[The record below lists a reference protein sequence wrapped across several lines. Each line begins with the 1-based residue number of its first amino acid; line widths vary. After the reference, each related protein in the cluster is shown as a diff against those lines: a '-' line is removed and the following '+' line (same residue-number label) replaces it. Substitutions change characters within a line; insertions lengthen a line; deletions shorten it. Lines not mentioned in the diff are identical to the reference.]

1 MSMID
6 LKKLVEAGVHFGHHS
21 SKWHPKMK
29 PYIWGT
35 RNKVHLINVA
45 KTAFLLDRAEKFLE
59 QAASEGKQILW
70 VGTKKTAQPI
80 VRSVAE
86 KLGMPFVYHRWI
98 GGTLSNFD
106 QVRKAI
112 TRLLHLR
119 DAVTKSTGRVTKKEH
134 SVMLKE
140 IERLEKNIGG
150 ISSMSSLPAAI
161 VVVDAKKERAVIRE
175 ANNVGIPVV
184 CLVDT
189 NTDPSGVSYLI
200 PGNDDSAKSIEVIF
214 SHLVEGAQK
223 GKAIADA
230 AAAQAAAKAAAER
243 AARKKAVDDKK
254 ASDDKRNAEAAEA
267 AKQAKTEEVKTAPA
281 AKPAVKKAVAKPAAV
296 ETTEEKPAAAPAK
309 EAVTESKAP
318 AKKPAAKPAKAEEA
332 PVKEK
337 AAKPVAKKPAAKAP
351 AKKSK

>member
-59 QAASEGKQILW
+59 AAAAEGKQILW

-80 VRSVAE
+80 IRAMAE
-86 KLGMPFVYHRWI
+86 QLGMPFVYHRWI

-119 DAVTKSTGRVTKKEH
+119 DAATKSTGRQTKKEH

-150 ISSMSSLPAAI
+150 ISSMNTLPAAI

-214 SHLVEGAQK
+214 SQLAASAQK

-230 AAAQAAAKAAAER
+230 AAAEAAAKAAAER
-243 AARKKAVDDKK
+243 AARKKAADEKK
-254 ASDDKRNAEAAEA
+254 AADDKRAAEA
-267 AKQAKTEEVKTAPA
+267 REA
-281 AKPAVKKAVAKPAAV
+281 AKKTK
-296 ETTEEKPAAAPAK
+296 EEI
-309 EAVTESKAP
+309 
-318 AKKPAAKPAKAEEA
+318 AAKVDALPKHTAKAEAKPKAVEVKAEA
-332 PVKEK
+332 PKGEANSEAAPTVEAPKK
-337 AAKPVAKKPAAKAP
+337 AKPVAKKEEAKPAAKKPAAAKAP
-351 AKKSK
+351 AKKAK